1 MAAKREALE
10 VKATPKQETPAVS
23 KWDAPAGSHLSSV
36 ANDIPAANIP
46 DYLLRPDDKPQRDQ
60 FNKFL
65 AGQRRQMFDTVARKT
80 NSLMNMYTGIPEED
94 AKVDAYKEATKV
106 RQIMNPADEE
116 FSWGEENY
124 GLVPWLSDAFSAV
137 G

>member
-1 MAAKREALE
+1 M
-10 VKATPKQETPAVS
+10 S

-36 ANDIPAANIP
+36 ANDIPAAKVP

-65 AGQRRQMFDTVARKT
+65 AEQRRQMFDTVAKK
-80 NSLMNMYTGIPEED
+80 NNKVLNMYTGIPEED

-106 RQIMNPADEE
+106 R
-116 FSWGEENY
+116 
-124 GLVPWLSDAFSAV
+124 
-137 G
+137 